1 MEFARQTKPAGGG
14 VIQIR
19 NTHLPAFLRRRRPG
33 TRPERPLLQ
42 SRPLLGYVGK
52 RFFGFIGAVEFPLL
66 SLQENYMADLFRL
79 SACEAAARIREGKLT
94 SEALV
99 RTCLERIDARETQVK
114 AWVHL
119 DRDFALAQARE
130 CDRSA
135 SRGPI
140 HGVPFAAKDIMDTAD
155 LPTEYGSPIYKG
167 NRPAA
172 DAACVALSRA
182 AGGVLLGKTVT
193 TEFASRFPWGK
204 TTNPHNPQHT
214 PGGSS
219 SGSAA
224 AVADF
229 MVPLGF
235 GTQTVG
241 SVIRPAAF
249 CGCVGYKPSFGEV
262 STQGVKQNTASFD
275 TVGLFARA
283 VEDLA
288 LFRAAV
294 TGFAAKPLAA
304 VPVNALKIG
313 VCRTMFWDRAEEYT
327 KTLLEEAAG
336 ALAKAGAKV
345 FDFALGK
352 PFEHFEAMGRR
363 INDYEFS
370 RGLTWERRHH
380 WNLLSEFQRDKL
392 TGWLSVSYDQYR
404 EAEAALEQ
412 CRKDFAGAIEDI
424 DLLLTPSAPG
434 EAPAGLSSTG
444 DTSFNILSTWTY
456 APCVTL
462 PVFSGPS
469 GLPVGI
475 QLIGH
480 RNQDHRLLEGA
491 EAVYRVF
498 SKST

>member
-1 MEFARQTKPAGGG
+1 
-14 VIQIR
+14 
-19 NTHLPAFLRRRRPG
+19 
-33 TRPERPLLQ
+33 
-42 SRPLLGYVGK
+42 
-52 RFFGFIGAVEFPLL
+52 
-66 SLQENYMADLFRL
+66 MADLFRL
-79 SACEAAARIREGKLT
+79 SASEAAKRIRDSKLT

-99 RTCLERIDARETQVK
+99 RSCLERIDSRESQVK

-119 DRDFALAQARE
+119 DREFALAQARE
-130 CDRSA
+130 CDRSG

-182 AGGVLLGKTVT
+182 AGGVLLGKPVT
-193 TEFASRFPWGK
+193 TEFASRAPLGN
-204 TTNPHNPQHT
+204 TTNPHNSRHT

-249 CGCVGYKPSFGEV
+249 CGCVGYKPSFGEF

-283 VEDLA
+283 VEDLG

-294 TGFAAKPLAA
+294 TGFPAKPLAT
-304 VPVNALKIG
+304 VPINQLKIG
-313 VCRTMFWDRAEEYT
+313 FCRTTLWDRAENYT
-327 KTLLEEAAG
+327 KTFLEEAAS

-345 FDFALGK
+345 SDFDLGESFQQ
-352 PFEHFEAMGRR
+352 FEITGRR
-363 INDYEFS
+363 ITDYEFS
-370 RGLTWERRHH
+370 RGLTWERQHH
-380 WNLLSEFQRDKL
+380 GDLLREFQREKFSGFL
-392 TGWLSVSYDQYR
+392 NISYEHYR
-404 EAEAALEQ
+404 EAEAALAR
-412 CRKDFAGAIEDI
+412 CRRELTEAMKDV

-434 EAPAGLSSTG
+434 EAPAGLASTG

-456 APCVTL
+456 TPCITL
-462 PVFSGPS
+462 PRSEEHTS
-469 GLPVGI
+469 
-475 QLIGH
+475 
-480 RNQDHRLLEGA
+480 E
-491 EAVYRVF
+491 
-498 SKST
+498 

>member
-1 MEFARQTKPAGGG
+1 
-14 VIQIR
+14 
-19 NTHLPAFLRRRRPG
+19 
-33 TRPERPLLQ
+33 
-42 SRPLLGYVGK
+42 
-52 RFFGFIGAVEFPLL
+52 
-66 SLQENYMADLFRL
+66 MADLFRL
-79 SACEAAARIREGKLT
+79 SASEAAARIGEGKLT

-99 RTCLERIDARETQVK
+99 RSCLERIDSREAQVK

-130 CDRSA
+130 CDKSG
-135 SRGPI
+135 SRGPL
-140 HGVPFAAKDIMDTAD
+140 HGIPFAAKDIMDSAD

-167 NRPAA
+167 NRPKA

-193 TEFASRFPWGK
+193 TEFASRSPLGN
-204 TTNPHNPQHT
+204 TTNPNNPEHT

-224 AVADF
+224 AVGDF

-249 CGCVGYKPSFGEV
+249 CGCIGYKPSFGEF

-288 LFRAAV
+288 LFRAAL
-294 TGFAAKPLAA
+294 TGFAAKPLHAI
-304 VPVNALKIG
+304 PVNNLKIG
-313 VCRTMFWDRAEEYT
+313 FCRLFWDRAEEYT
-327 KTLLEEAAG
+327 KKFLEGAAS
-336 ALAKAGAKV
+336 ALARAGAKV
-345 FDFALGK
+345 SDVDLGK
-352 PFEHFEAMGRR
+352 PFEQFETMGRR
-363 INDYEFS
+363 INDFEFS
-370 RGLTWERRHH
+370 RGLTWERQHH
-380 WNLLSEFQRDKL
+380 WDLLSQFQRDKFA
-392 TGWLSVSYDQYR
+392 GWLNISYEQYR
-404 EAEAALEQ
+404 EAEDVLGKSRNHLADAM
-412 CRKDFAGAIEDI
+412 KDL

-434 EAPAGLSSTG
+434 EAPAGLASTG

-456 APCVTL
+456 TPCLTL
-462 PVFSGPS
+462 PVFTGPS

-491 EAVYRVF
+491 QAVYRVF
-498 SKST
+498 AK

>member
-1 MEFARQTKPAGGG
+1 
-14 VIQIR
+14 
-19 NTHLPAFLRRRRPG
+19 
-33 TRPERPLLQ
+33 
-42 SRPLLGYVGK
+42 
-52 RFFGFIGAVEFPLL
+52 
-66 SLQENYMADLFRL
+66 MADLFRL
-79 SACEAAARIREGKLT
+79 SASEAAAQIRDGKLT

-99 RTCLERIDARETQVK
+99 RSCLERIHSRESQVK

-119 DRDFALAQARE
+119 DEDFALAQARE
-130 CDRSA
+130 CDRSTK
-135 SRGPI
+135 RGPI
-140 HGVPFAAKDIMDTAD
+140 HGIPFAAKDIMDTAD

-193 TEFASRFPWGK
+193 TEFASRAPLGN
-204 TTNPHNPQHT
+204 TMNPHNPQHT

-224 AVADF
+224 AVGDF

-249 CGCVGYKPSFGEV
+249 CGCIGYKPSYGEI

-304 VPVNALKIG
+304 VSLKDLRIG
-313 VCRTMFWDRAEEYT
+313 FCRTMVWDRAEEYT
-327 KTLLEEAAG
+327 KKLLESAASTLG
-336 ALAKAGAKV
+336 KAGAKV
-345 FDFALGK
+345 SEFDLGK
-352 PFEHFEAMGRR
+352 PFDQFEAMGRR

-370 RGLTWERRHH
+370 RGLTWERNRH
-380 WNLLSEFQRDKL
+380 WNLLSELQRDKL
-392 TGWLSVSYDQYR
+392 TGWLNISYEQYR
-404 EAEAALEQ
+404 EAEAALAQ
-412 CRKDFAGAIEDI
+412 CRQDLAERMKNF

-434 EAPAGLSSTG
+434 EAPAGLASTG

-456 APCVTL
+456 TPCITL
-462 PVFSGPS
+462 PVFTGPS
-469 GLPVGI
+469 DLPVGI

-480 RNQDHRLLEGA
+480 RNQDHRMLEGA

-498 SKST
+498 AK

>member
-1 MEFARQTKPAGGG
+1 
-14 VIQIR
+14 
-19 NTHLPAFLRRRRPG
+19 
-33 TRPERPLLQ
+33 
-42 SRPLLGYVGK
+42 
-52 RFFGFIGAVEFPLL
+52 
-66 SLQENYMADLFRL
+66 MADLFRL
-79 SACEAAARIREGKLT
+79 SASEAAAQIREGKIT

-99 RTCLERIDARETQVK
+99 RSCLERIDSRESQVK

-119 DRDFALAQARE
+119 DRDFAVAQARE
-130 CDRSA
+130 CDRGT

-155 LPTEYGSPIYKG
+155 FPTEYGSPISKG
-167 NRPAA
+167 NRPTA

-193 TEFASRFPWGK
+193 TEFASRSPLGN
-204 TTNPHNPQHT
+204 TTNPHNPKHT

-229 MVPLGF
+229 MVPLAF

-249 CGCVGYKPSFGEV
+249 CGCIGYKPSYGEF

-275 TVGLFARA
+275 TVGMFARA

-294 TGFAAKPLAA
+294 TGFAAKPLAD
-304 VPVNALKIG
+304 VPVNQLKIG
-313 VCRTMFWDRAEEYT
+313 FCRSMFWDRAEAYT
-327 KTLLEEAAG
+327 KKLLEEAAS

-345 FDFALGK
+345 ADFELGK
-352 PFEHFEAMGRR
+352 PFERFETMGRR
-363 INDYEFS
+363 INDFEFS
-370 RGLTWERRHH
+370 RSLTWERQHH
-380 WNLLSEFQRDKL
+380 WDLLAEFTRDKL
-392 TGWLSVSYDQYR
+392 AKWLDISYEQYR
-404 EAEAALEQ
+404 EAEDVLAR
-412 CRKDFAGAIEDI
+412 CRSHLAEGMKEF
-424 DLLLTPSAPG
+424 DLLLTPSALG
-434 EAPAGLSSTG
+434 EAPAGLASTG

-456 APCVTL
+456 TPCLTL
-462 PVFSGPS
+462 PVFTGPS

-480 RNQDHRLLEGA
+480 RNQDHRLLQGA
-491 EAVYRVF
+491 QAVYRVF
-498 SKST
+498 SK

>member
-1 MEFARQTKPAGGG
+1 
-14 VIQIR
+14 
-19 NTHLPAFLRRRRPG
+19 
-33 TRPERPLLQ
+33 
-42 SRPLLGYVGK
+42 
-52 RFFGFIGAVEFPLL
+52 
-66 SLQENYMADLFRL
+66 MADLFRL
-79 SACEAAARIREGKLT
+79 SASEAALGIREGKLT

-99 RTCLERIDARETQVK
+99 RSCLERIEAREPQVK

-130 CDRSA
+130 CDKVA
-135 SRGPI
+135 NRGPL

-167 NRPAA
+167 NRPKA

-204 TTNPHNPQHT
+204 TTNPYNAAHT

-224 AVADF
+224 AVGDS

-249 CGCVGYKPSFGEV
+249 CGCVGYKPSFGEF

-288 LFRAAV
+288 LFRAAL

-304 VPVNALKIG
+304 VSLNGLKVG
-313 VCRTMFWDRAEEYT
+313 FCRSMFWDRAENYT
-327 KTLLEEAAG
+327 KNLLEEAAS
-336 ALAKAGAKV
+336 ALAKAGVKV
-345 FDFALGK
+345 TDFTLGK
-352 PFEHFEAMGRR
+352 PFEQFETMGRR

-370 RGLTWERRHH
+370 RGLSWERRHH
-380 WNLLSEFQRDKL
+380 VDLLSEFQRDKL
-392 TGWLSVSYDQYR
+392 AGWLNISYEQYR
-404 EAEAALEQ
+404 EAEAVLEQ
-412 CRKDFAGAIEDI
+412 CRKDLAEAMKDI

-434 EAPAGLSSTG
+434 EAPAGLASTG

-456 APCVTL
+456 TPCVTL
-462 PVFSGPS
+462 PVFTGPT

-480 RNQDHRLLEGA
+480 RNQDHRMLEGA
-491 EAVYRVF
+491 QAVHKLF
-498 SKST
+498 AK

>member
-1 MEFARQTKPAGGG
+1 
-14 VIQIR
+14 
-19 NTHLPAFLRRRRPG
+19 
-33 TRPERPLLQ
+33 
-42 SRPLLGYVGK
+42 
-52 RFFGFIGAVEFPLL
+52 
-66 SLQENYMADLFRL
+66 MADLFRL
-79 SACEAAARIREGKLT
+79 TATEAAARIRQGKLT

-99 RTCLERIDARETQVK
+99 SSCLERIASRESQVK
-114 AWVHL
+114 AWAHL

-130 CDRSA
+130 CDRAA

-140 HGVPFAAKDIMDTAD
+140 HGIPFAAKDIMDTAD

-167 NRPAA
+167 NRPAS

-204 TTNPHNPQHT
+204 TTNPHNPRHT

-224 AVADF
+224 AVADC
-229 MVPLGF
+229 MVPLAF

-249 CGCVGYKPSFGEV
+249 CGCIGYKPSYGEV
-262 STQGVKQNTASFD
+262 STMGVKQNTASFD

-288 LFRAAV
+288 LFRGAL
-294 TGFAAKPLAA
+294 TGFAVKPLAA
-304 VPVNALKIG
+304 IPINELKIG
-313 VCRTMFWDRAEEYT
+313 FCRTMSWDRAEDYT
-327 KTLLEEAAG
+327 KTFLQQAAS

-345 FDFALGK
+345 SDFDLGE
-352 PFEHFEAMGRR
+352 PFKDFEAMGRR

-370 RGLTWERRHH
+370 RALAWERNHH
-380 WNLLSEFQRDKL
+380 WELLSGFQRDKL
-392 TGWLSVSYDQYR
+392 AAWLDVSYEQYR
-404 EAEAALEQ
+404 EALEVLGQ
-412 CRKDFAGAIEDI
+412 CRRYLAQAMKDL
-424 DLLLTPSAPG
+424 DLLLTPSALG
-434 EAPAGLSSTG
+434 EAPVGLTSTG

-456 APCVTL
+456 TPCVTL
-462 PVFSGPS
+462 PVFTGPS

-491 EAVYRVF
+491 QAVYRVF
-498 SKST
+498 SQST

>member
-1 MEFARQTKPAGGG
+1 
-14 VIQIR
+14 
-19 NTHLPAFLRRRRPG
+19 
-33 TRPERPLLQ
+33 
-42 SRPLLGYVGK
+42 
-52 RFFGFIGAVEFPLL
+52 
-66 SLQENYMADLFRL
+66 MADLFRL
-79 SACEAAARIREGKLT
+79 SASEAAARIREGKLT

-99 RTCLERIDARETQVK
+99 RSCLERIDSRESHVK

-140 HGVPFAAKDIMDTAD
+140 HGVPFAAKDIMDTTD

-167 NRPAA
+167 HRPAA

-204 TTNPHNPQHT
+204 TTNPHNSQHT
-214 PGGSS
+214 SGGSS

-229 MVPLGF
+229 MVPLAF
-235 GTQTVG
+235 GTQTRG
-241 SVIRPAAF
+241 SVIRPATF
-249 CGCVGYKPSFGEV
+249 CGCIGYKPSYNEV

-288 LFRAAV
+288 IFRAAV
-294 TGFAAKPLAA
+294 TGFAPKPLAG
-304 VPVNALKIG
+304 VPASALKIG
-313 VCRTMFWDRAEEYT
+313 FCRTMFWGRAEQYT
-327 KTLLEEAAG
+327 KTFLEEAAS

-345 FDFALGK
+345 SDFALGK
-352 PFEHFEAMGRR
+352 PFEQFEAMGRR

-370 RGLTWERRHH
+370 RGLTWERQHH
-380 WNLLSEFQRDKL
+380 WKLLSELQREKL
-392 TGWLSVSYDQYR
+392 AGWLNVSYEQYR
-404 EAEAALEQ
+404 EAEAVLAQ
-412 CRKDFAGAIEDI
+412 CRSHLADAMKDTDMLF
-424 DLLLTPSAPG
+424 TPSALG
-434 EAPAGLSSTG
+434 EAPAGLASTG

-456 APCVTL
+456 TPCVTL
-462 PVFSGPS
+462 PVFTGPS

-491 EAVYRVF
+491 EAVYRVL
-498 SKST
+498 SKLI

>member
-1 MEFARQTKPAGGG
+1 VLQ
-14 VIQIR
+14 
-19 NTHLPAFLRRRRPG
+19 LPR
-33 TRPERPLLQ
+33 
-42 SRPLLGYVGK
+42 LLGYVRK
-52 RFFGFIGAVEFPLL
+52 SLRIIVELNS
-66 SLQENYMADLFRL
+66 SLQSSKENHMADLFRL
-79 SACEAAARIREGKLT
+79 SASEAAARIGEGKLT

-99 RTCLERIDARETQVK
+99 RSCLERIDSREAQVK

-119 DRDFALAQARE
+119 DREFALGQARE
-130 CDRSA
+130 CDKSA
-135 SRGPI
+135 NRGPL
-140 HGVPFAAKDIMDTAD
+140 HGIPFAAKDIMDTAD
-155 LPTEYGSPIYKG
+155 LPAEYGSPIYKG
-167 NRPAA
+167 NRPKA

-193 TEFASRFPWGK
+193 TEFASRSPLGY

-224 AVADF
+224 AVGDF

-249 CGCVGYKPSFGEV
+249 CGCIGYKPSFGEF

-288 LFRAAV
+288 LFRAAL
-294 TGFAAKPLAA
+294 TGFAAKPLSAI
-304 VPVNALKIG
+304 PVNNLKIG
-313 VCRTMFWDRAEEYT
+313 FCRLFWDRAEEYT
-327 KTLLEEAAG
+327 KKFLEGAAG
-336 ALAKAGAKV
+336 ALARAGAKV
-345 FDFALGK
+345 TDVDLGK
-352 PFEHFEAMGRR
+352 PFEQFETMGRR
-363 INDYEFS
+363 INDFEFS
-370 RGLTWERRHH
+370 RGLTWERQHH
-380 WNLLSEFQRDKL
+380 WDLLSQFQRDKCA
-392 TGWLSVSYDQYR
+392 GWLNISYEQYR
-404 EAEAALEQ
+404 EAEDVLKK
-412 CRKDFAGAIEDI
+412 CRNHLADAMKDL

-434 EAPAGLSSTG
+434 EAPAGLASTG

-456 APCVTL
+456 TPCLTL
-462 PVFSGPS
+462 PVFTGPS

-475 QLIGH
+475 QLIGQ
-480 RNQDHRLLEGA
+480 RNQDHRMLEGA
-491 EAVYRVF
+491 QAVYRVF

>member
-1 MEFARQTKPAGGG
+1 
-14 VIQIR
+14 
-19 NTHLPAFLRRRRPG
+19 
-33 TRPERPLLQ
+33 
-42 SRPLLGYVGK
+42 
-52 RFFGFIGAVEFPLL
+52 
-66 SLQENYMADLFRL
+66 MADLFRL
-79 SACEAAARIREGKLT
+79 SASEAAARIREGKLT

-99 RTCLERIDARETQVK
+99 RSCLERIDARESQVK

-135 SRGPI
+135 SRGPL

-167 NRPAA
+167 NRPRA

-193 TEFASRFPWGK
+193 TEFASRVPLGN

-224 AVADF
+224 AVGDF
-229 MVPLGF
+229 MVPLAF

-249 CGCVGYKPSFGEV
+249 CGCIGYKPSYSEV

-288 LFRAAV
+288 LFRAAL
-294 TGFAAKPLAA
+294 TGFAVKPLAA
-304 VPVNALKIG
+304 VQVNQLKIG
-313 VCRTMFWDRAEEYT
+313 FCRTMFWDRAEAYT
-327 KTLLEEAAG
+327 KTLLEEAAS
-336 ALAKAGAKV
+336 ALARAGANV
-345 FDFALGK
+345 ADFELGE
-352 PFEHFEAMGRR
+352 PFTNFEAMGRR
-363 INDYEFS
+363 INDYEFC
-370 RGLTWERRHH
+370 RALTWERQHH
-380 WNLLSEFQRDKL
+380 WELLSEFQRKKL
-392 TGWLSVSYDQYR
+392 SAWLNISYEQFR
-404 EAEAALEQ
+404 EAEAFLAERRRQLA
-412 CRKDFAGAIEDI
+412 DAMADL

-434 EAPAGLSSTG
+434 EAPAGLGSTG
-444 DTSFNILSTWTY
+444 DTSFNILATWTY
-456 APCVTL
+456 TPCVTL
-462 PVFSGPS
+462 PVFAGPS

-475 QLIGH
+475 QLIGQ

-491 EAVYRVF
+491 QAIYRML

>member
-1 MEFARQTKPAGGG
+1 
-14 VIQIR
+14 
-19 NTHLPAFLRRRRPG
+19 
-33 TRPERPLLQ
+33 
-42 SRPLLGYVGK
+42 
-52 RFFGFIGAVEFPLL
+52 
-66 SLQENYMADLFRL
+66 MADLFRL
-79 SACEAAARIREGKLT
+79 SASGAATGIREGKLT
-94 SEALV
+94 SEELV
-99 RTCLERIDARETQVK
+99 RSCLERIDARESQVK
-114 AWVHL
+114 AWAHL

-130 CDRSA
+130 CDRSK
-135 SRGPI
+135 SRGPLY
-140 HGVPFAAKDIMDTAD
+140 GVPFAAKDIMDTAD

-193 TEFASRFPWGK
+193 TEFASRSPLGN
-204 TTNPHNPQHT
+204 TTNPHNPAHT

-224 AVADF
+224 AVGDF
-229 MVPLGF
+229 MVPLAF

-249 CGCVGYKPSFGEV
+249 CGCIGYKPSFGEV

-288 LFRAAV
+288 LFRAAL

-304 VPVNALKIG
+304 IAVKDLKIG
-313 VCRTMFWDRAEEYT
+313 FCRTMLWQRAEEYT
-327 KTLLEEAAG
+327 KNFLEQAAN

-345 FDFALGK
+345 FDFELGNS
-352 PFEHFEAMGRR
+352 FEQFETMGRR
-363 INDYEFS
+363 ITDYEFS
-370 RGLTWERRHH
+370 RGLTWERHNH
-380 WNLLSEFQRDKL
+380 WNRLSEFQREKFA
-392 TGWLSVSYDQYR
+392 GWLNISYEQYR
-404 EAEAALEQ
+404 EAEASLER
-412 CRKDFAGAIEDI
+412 CRRDLADTMKDVN
-424 DLLLTPSAPG
+424 LLLTPSAPG
-434 EAPAGLSSTG
+434 EAPKGLSNTG

-456 APCVTL
+456 TPCVTL
-462 PVFSGPS
+462 PVFTGPS

-480 RNQDHRLLEGA
+480 RNQDHRLLEA
-491 EAVYRVF
+491 ALAVYRLF
-498 SKST
+498 SK

>member
-1 MEFARQTKPAGGG
+1 
-14 VIQIR
+14 
-19 NTHLPAFLRRRRPG
+19 
-33 TRPERPLLQ
+33 
-42 SRPLLGYVGK
+42 
-52 RFFGFIGAVEFPLL
+52 
-66 SLQENYMADLFRL
+66 MADLFRL
-79 SACEAAARIREGKLT
+79 SASEAAARIAEGKLT

-99 RTCLERIDARETQVK
+99 RSCLEWIDSREAQVK

-130 CDRSA
+130 CEKGG
-135 SRGPI
+135 SRGPL
-140 HGVPFAAKDIMDTAD
+140 HGIPFAAKDIMDSAD

-167 NRPAA
+167 NRPKA

-193 TEFASRFPWGK
+193 TEFASRAPLGH

-224 AVADF
+224 AVGDF

-249 CGCVGYKPSFGEV
+249 CGCIGYKPSFGEF

-288 LFRAAV
+288 LFRAAL
-294 TGFAAKPLAA
+294 TGFSTKSLADI
-304 VPVNALKIG
+304 PVNQLKIG
-313 VCRTMFWDRAEEYT
+313 FCRLFWDRAEEYT
-327 KTLLEEAAG
+327 KRFLEEAAS
-336 ALAKAGAKV
+336 ALARAGAKV
-345 FDFALGK
+345 SDVDLGK
-352 PFEHFEAMGRR
+352 PFDQFETMGRR
-363 INDYEFS
+363 INDFEFS
-370 RGLTWERRHH
+370 RGLTWERQHH
-380 WNLLSEFQRDKL
+380 WDLLSKFQRDKFA
-392 TGWLSVSYDQYR
+392 GWLNISYEQYR
-404 EAEAALEQ
+404 EAEDVLEK
-412 CRKDFAGAIEDI
+412 CRSHLTDAMRDL

-434 EAPAGLSSTG
+434 EAPAGLASTG

-456 APCVTL
+456 TPCLTL
-462 PVFSGPS
+462 PVFTGPS

-480 RNQDHRLLEGA
+480 RNQDHRLLESA
-491 EAVYRVF
+491 QAVYRVF

>member
-1 MEFARQTKPAGGG
+1 
-14 VIQIR
+14 
-19 NTHLPAFLRRRRPG
+19 
-33 TRPERPLLQ
+33 
-42 SRPLLGYVGK
+42 
-52 RFFGFIGAVEFPLL
+52 
-66 SLQENYMADLFRL
+66 MADLFRL
-79 SACEAAARIREGKLT
+79 SASEAASRIREGKLT

-99 RTCLERIDARETQVK
+99 RSCLERIDSRESQVK

-119 DRDFALAQARE
+119 DREFALAQARE

-135 SRGPI
+135 SRGPLRGI
-140 HGVPFAAKDIMDTAD
+140 PFAVKDIMDTAD

-167 NRPAA
+167 NRPRA

-193 TEFASRFPWGK
+193 TEFASRIPLGE
-204 TTNPHNPQHT
+204 TANPHNPLHT

-229 MVPLGF
+229 MVPLAF

-249 CGCVGYKPSFGEV
+249 CGCIGYKPSYGEV

-283 VEDLA
+283 VEDLG
-288 LFRAAV
+288 LFRAAL
-294 TGFAAKPLAA
+294 TGFAPKPLAA
-304 VPVNALKIG
+304 VPVNELKIG
-313 VCRTMFWDRAEEYT
+313 FCRSIFWDRAQNYT
-327 KTLLEEAAG
+327 KTLLEEAAST
-336 ALAKAGAKV
+336 LAKAGAKV
-345 FDFALGK
+345 SDFDLG
-352 PFEHFEAMGRR
+352 PAFQQFETMGRR

-370 RGLTWERRHH
+370 RGLAWERNNH
-380 WNLLSEFQRDKL
+380 WNLLSEFQREKFA
-392 TGWLSVSYDQYR
+392 GWLKVSYEQYR
-404 EAEAALEQ
+404 EAEAMLAR
-412 CRKDFAGAIEDI
+412 CRAHLADAMEDI

-456 APCVTL
+456 TPCVTL
-462 PVFSGPS
+462 PVFTGPS

-480 RNQDHRLLEGA
+480 RNQDHRMLEGA
-491 EAVYRVF
+491 HAVYRLF
-498 SKST
+498 LK

>member
-1 MEFARQTKPAGGG
+1 
-14 VIQIR
+14 
-19 NTHLPAFLRRRRPG
+19 
-33 TRPERPLLQ
+33 
-42 SRPLLGYVGK
+42 
-52 RFFGFIGAVEFPLL
+52 
-66 SLQENYMADLFRL
+66 MADLFRL
-79 SACEAAARIREGKLT
+79 SASEAAKRIRDSKLT

-99 RTCLERIDARETQVK
+99 RSCLERIDSRESQVK

-119 DRDFALAQARE
+119 DCEFVLAQARE
-130 CDRSA
+130 CDRRA
-135 SRGPI
+135 SYGPI

-167 NRPAA
+167 NRPKA

-193 TEFASRFPWGK
+193 TEFASRTPLGA

-229 MVPLGF
+229 MVPLAF

-249 CGCVGYKPSFGEV
+249 CGCIGYKPSFGEV
-262 STQGVKQNTASFD
+262 STQGIKQNTASFD
-275 TVGLFARA
+275 TVGLFARD
-283 VEDLA
+283 VEDLVI
-288 LFRAAV
+288 FRAALS
-294 TGFAAKPLAA
+294 GFAPNPLGALR
-304 VPVNALKIG
+304 VNDLKIG
-313 VCRTMFWDRAEEYT
+313 FCRTMCWDRAEPYT
-327 KTLLEEAAG
+327 KNLLENAAS

-345 FDFALGK
+345 SDFDLG
-352 PFEHFEAMGRR
+352 PAFQQFEIMGRR
-363 INDYEFS
+363 ITDYEFS
-370 RGLTWERRHH
+370 RGLTWERQHH
-380 WNLLSEFQRDKL
+380 GDLLSELQREKFAGFL
-392 TGWLSVSYDQYR
+392 NISYEQYR
-404 EAEAALEQ
+404 EAEAALAR
-412 CRKDFAGAIEDI
+412 CRAHLADAMEDI

-434 EAPAGLSSTG
+434 EAPAGLASTG

-456 APCVTL
+456 TPCVTL
-462 PVFSGPS
+462 PVFTGPS

-480 RNQDHRLLEGA
+480 RNQDHRMLEA
-491 EAVYRVF
+491 AQAVYRVF
-498 SKST
+498 SQST